1 MSINIDM
8 LSFCQNF
15 HSILKNTV
23 TLLNNIISNQLFNIK
38 NMKYYCFK
46 RVNGI
51 FQMKMDRRT
60 KMVVLSELTY

>member
-8 LSFCQNF
+8 LSFSQNF

-23 TLLNNIISNQLFNIK
+23 TLLNNIILNQLFNIT
-38 NMKYYCFK
+38 NVKYHCFK

-51 FQMKMDRRT
+51 FQMKNR
-60 KMVVLSELTY
+60 